1 MAGSRYYAWVMP
13 RWSPA
18 TSLAPAVRYITSAE
32 RNHDITPSYLRQHC
46 YRYTLVDSF
55 CGEYISEKSRDYVC
69 NRCIV
74 DDIFRHVSGF
84 CRLPLMFKIIA
95 NVVYTRAARTGWV
108 KKVRCCTVID
118 ISKAID
124 NSPDV
129 KYSFVNGPGLESWQH
144 CG

>member
-18 TSLAPAVRYITSAE
+18 TSLAPAVRYITSAA

-55 CGEYISEKSRDYVC
+55 CGEHISEKSRDYVC

-74 DDIFRHVSGF
+74 DDFSA
-84 CRLPLMFKIIA
+84 CKWLLPFAVDVLDNSKRCLHEGCA
-95 NVVYTRAARTGWV
+95 YRVG